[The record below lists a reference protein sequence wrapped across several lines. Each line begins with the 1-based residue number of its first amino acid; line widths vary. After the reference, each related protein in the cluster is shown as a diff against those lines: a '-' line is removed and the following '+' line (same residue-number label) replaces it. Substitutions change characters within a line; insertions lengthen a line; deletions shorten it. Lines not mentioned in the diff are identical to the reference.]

1 MSKRQRSISSEIS
14 SAATTKEGI
23 LHTSKH
29 DAKRP
34 RMSGR
39 RFNPIKVATA
49 EAAAIVDAD
58 PPCFKI
64 QEYMQQGL
72 PNPSGGKAVLYWMRL
87 ADLRSRFGQLRPIRR
102 LTLPS
107 Q

>member
-1 MSKRQRSISSEIS
+1 MSKRQRSISS
-14 SAATTKEGI
+14 AATTKEGNS
-23 LHTSKH
+23 HTSNH

-49 EAAAIVDAD
+49 EAAATIDAD

-72 PNPSGGKAVLYWMRL
+72 PDPSGGRAVLYWMRL
-87 ADLRSRFGQLRPIRR
+87 ADLRSRFAHLRPILR
-102 LTLPS
+102 LIFPS